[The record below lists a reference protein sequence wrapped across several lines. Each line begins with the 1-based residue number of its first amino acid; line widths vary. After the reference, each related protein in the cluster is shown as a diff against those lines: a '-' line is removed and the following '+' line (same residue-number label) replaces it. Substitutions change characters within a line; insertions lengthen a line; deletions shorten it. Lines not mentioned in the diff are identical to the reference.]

1 MPQKRTTPE
10 DDIDRLAERVWQRG
24 RGKIRNR
31 DDFDAVFDSYLTQGG
46 KGLTKQQR
54 LDLRDSTFSKIQK
67 RHSGV
72 SSERG
77 KDTSQRK
84 ELFAS
89 AGRVPSREEYV
100 HPGKVGKRTAFLRR
114 TIITFKKSGKQRT
127 VYRDSKGH
135 FGRMLSGSQ
144 LESKPGVASRP
155 ATYDPGSGKYV

>member
-1 MPQKRTTPE
+1 MPTKRTTPE
-10 DDIDRLAERVWQRG
+10 DDINRLAERIWQRG

-46 KGLTKQQR
+46 KGLSKQQR
-54 LDLRDSTFSKIQK
+54 QDLKDSTFKKIQK

-72 SSERG
+72 SAERG
-77 KDTSQRK
+77 KDTTQRK

-89 AGRVPSREEYV
+89 AGRVPSKEEYSI
-100 HPGKVGKRTAFLRR
+100 PGKVGKRTVFLRR

-135 FGRMLSGSQ
+135 FGRILSGSQ
-144 LESKPGVASRP
+144 LEKQPSSTARP
-155 ATYDPGSGKYV
+155 VTYDPDSGKYV